1 MLHRLP
7 VKGDYIR
14 HDLTNCI
21 SQVKNDWSFEVYGPA
36 KKSFTLVEVTVVEP
50 PEKEGNYYNLHMA
63 LDGSKV
69 YVGGVS
75 GYRTRKEADRMC
87 QADTRVAC
95 VDLNL
100 LKGRFDE

>member
-1 MLHRLP
+1 MLHRIP
-7 VKGDYIR
+7 VKGDYVR
-14 HDLTNCI
+14 LDVGGH
-21 SQVKNDWSFEVYGPA
+21 VYPVFETWA
-36 KKSFTLVEVTVVEP
+36 KGRFQRNKSHYTFVEVTEVEP

-69 YVGGVS
+69 CVGGVS